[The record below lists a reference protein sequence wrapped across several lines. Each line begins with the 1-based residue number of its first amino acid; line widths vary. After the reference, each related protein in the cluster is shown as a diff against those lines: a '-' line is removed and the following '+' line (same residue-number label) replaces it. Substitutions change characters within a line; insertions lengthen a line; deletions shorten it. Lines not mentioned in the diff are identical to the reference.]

1 MVKLNAVRDDIK
13 KLSNSVELMAVSKTH
28 PYSAILECYE
38 LGQRLFGENRVQE
51 IEEKFPKMEDR
62 PQDMYLAL
70 IGHLQS
76 NKVRRL

>member
-38 LGQRLFGENRVQE
+38 L
-51 IEEKFPKMEDR
+51 K
-62 PQDMYLAL
+62 
-70 IGHLQS
+70 
-76 NKVRRL
+76 RRSVLKICI

>member
-51 IEEKFPKMEDR
+51 IEEKFPKMEER

-70 IGHLQS
+70 I
-76 NKVRRL
+76 